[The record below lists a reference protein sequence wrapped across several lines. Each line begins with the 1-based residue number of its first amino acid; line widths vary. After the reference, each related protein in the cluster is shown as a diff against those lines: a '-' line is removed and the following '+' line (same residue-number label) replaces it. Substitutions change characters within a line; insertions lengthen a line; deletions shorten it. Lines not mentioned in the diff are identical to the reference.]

1 MSSRGRRAAEIFAN
15 NLKMIYPLPSLVTT
29 VPTTSLAEL
38 RRTQAPA
45 VLVEIAYHD
54 NWDDANWII
63 ANIEAIAENLALS
76 VADYLGVAFR
86 RP

>member
-1 MSSRGRRAAEIFAN
+1 M
-15 NLKMIYPLPSLVTT
+15 
-29 VPTTSLAEL
+29 
-38 RRTQAPA
+38 
-45 VLVEIAYHD
+45 EIAYHD
-54 NWDDANWII
+54 NWDDASWII